1 MGQNT
6 DTICIINDFNGKM
19 TDVRWVGGWLVVGGC
34 EGWVGVLD
42 FSFSIHKG
50 H

>member
-1 MGQNT
+1 MGQNI
-6 DTICIINDFNGKM
+6 DTIYDFNGKM
-19 TDVRWVGGWLVVGGC
+19 TGVVWVGGC

-50 H
+50 L